1 MTRPDF
7 SRRLPSGAGPF
18 SPRWAV
24 RSGKVLDLAT
34 QAALAA
40 NARDVMARRL
50 ATAQSLAGDLAYR
63 FQAGE
68 SSQSDA
74 LAASSDAATAAAALS
89 STEAQLASA
98 RAALAVAVLG
108 RGLGR
113 SCMAVSRPLMAA
125 QQAHVHGTWRRPP
138 RRLGLRRRWPPS
150 AFSVWPGGTGLPWSS
165 QRCPHLGQAARSR
178 RSRAAGCWALAAFAT
193 MTHQITHQRRSRP
206 AGPSTPANTPRAS
219 EP

>member
-1 MTRPDF
+1 M
-7 SRRLPSGAGPF
+7 
-18 SPRWAV
+18 

-89 STEAQLASA
+89 SAEAQLASA

-113 SCMAVSRPLMAA
+113 SCMAASKAA
-125 QQAHVHGTWRRPP
+125 DG
-138 RRLGLRRRWPPS
+138 S
-150 AFSVWPGGTGLPWSS
+150 ATSS
-165 QRCPHLGQAARSR
+165 CAWNMEAATPAF
-178 RSRAAGCWALAAFAT
+178 RAATKVAA
-193 MTHQITHQRRSRP
+193 
-206 AGPSTPANTPRAS
+206 
-219 EP
+219 